1 MMVACAF
8 RTFSHGDGIC
18 DPTELLTVQLK
29 SGLLISSAAF
39 LWMAHAIPKAA
50 KWKLSSAE

>member
-29 SGLLISSAAF
+29 SELISSAAF
-39 LWMAHAIPKAA
+39 LWMAHAIPKGA